1 MTIRI
6 GDKVRVHYHP
16 PGERTSFAEGVVSR
30 LDVTTKAGRGFLI
43 DITHDVVLG
52 REQPVKPRYQHYV
65 LYERPDDF
73 PDRVEMLSQVQ
84 QEPEPARE
92 ADPAPHSEPEPSAE
106 PGAASEPTPM
116 AEPSR
121 VDQGSRGLGRVVGT
135 LFRRRA

>member
-1 MTIRI
+1 MRVSI

-30 LDVTTKAGRGFLI
+30 LDVTIKEGRGFLI

-52 REQPVKPRYQHYV
+52 REQPVNLGYQHYV
-65 LYERPDDF
+65 LYGRANDF
-73 PDRVEMLSQVQ
+73 PDRVEMLAQVQ
-84 QEPEPARE
+84 QEPEPTLKAE
-92 ADPAPHSEPEPSAE
+92 PAHQSEPAPSVEAE
-106 PGAASEPTPM
+106 AASEPTPT
-116 AEPSR
+116 AKPSR